1 MNQTTPFIHIYT
13 KTQQIQTFRGI
24 AKSLF
29 MAKTH
34 NAGIFLPPITMYST
48 SHSQDAGIQVGA
60 PEHWVQCVVLEESKK
75 PMLELSND
83 IMKHENVNLILAMVK
98 GTATTLIFVLLLLL
112 LIPTRTHIDPIISSF
127 YCLTQFWASCHWS
140 C

>member
-1 MNQTTPFIHIYT
+1 MLESFY
-13 KTQQIQTFRGI
+13 
-24 AKSLF
+24 
-29 MAKTH
+29 
-34 NAGIFLPPITMYST
+34 PPSPCNLLYST

-60 PEHWVQCVVLEESKK
+60 PEHWVQCVVLEEGKK

-83 IMKHENVNLILAMVK
+83 VMKHKNMNLILAMGGLAMVK
-98 GTATTLIFVLLLLL
+98 GTATTLNFVLLLLL